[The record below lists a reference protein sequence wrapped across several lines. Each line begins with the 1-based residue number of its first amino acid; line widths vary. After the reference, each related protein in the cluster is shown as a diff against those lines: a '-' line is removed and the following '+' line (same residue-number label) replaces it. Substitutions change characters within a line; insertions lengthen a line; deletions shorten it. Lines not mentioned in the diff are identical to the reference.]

1 MPFSG
6 VQGLAVCILLL
17 NIMHARAGFIF
28 HAGIVVLHR
37 ATCVY
42 TALCVGSD
50 SLAELGLFVRVIPVK
65 CR

>member
-17 NIMHARAGFIF
+17 NIMHARVGFIF
-28 HAGIVVLHR
+28 IADIVLHW
-37 ATCVY
+37 AACVY

-50 SLAELGLFVRVIPVK
+50 SLAELGLFVRAIPV
-65 CR
+65 